1 MSMEDS
7 PSSAV
12 RRFSLERGAFT
23 RAETIETLG
32 PRAAS
37 ALSTLVVRGQLV
49 SPGRGV
55 YALPGIHDED
65 PRLVDALGRAGSSLY
80 PVERRIAS
88 MAPVERAARS
98 ETVRRLQAEAPRT
111 RLLEWMRIRRVASVP
126 EVREGLGHD
135 AAGRLAQLT
144 VQGELIRIATG
155 VYAHPDVDPQGPEVS
170 SLLAARA
177 ASEAAV
183 TAAIDLA
190 RTEYR
195 EKQHDPALRG
205 KAVLRVWNPARLP
218 GDRPVMARVYIDI
231 PGYPP
236 FFGQR
241 SGRKI
246 DGRAGVIAWNS
257 ANAGIGPVEAAA
269 LARKVFDPVPIWF
282 DELSAM
288 VPDGRAAVV
297 PLTMRADAHA
307 DMAVQDDPAPVSP
320 EMRHMLPCA
329 YVVSDTERLDP
340 SSLKHPLPE
349 PVRLLV
355 DHREPQ
361 SILTAL
367 RRVPNLEVVRT
378 ELAVGDYVV
387 EGRIVIERKAAE
399 DFDAS
404 IGDGAA
410 RLMGQAEAMAATGL
424 HRILLI
430 EGGPYARRHYVLNRL
445 TSTLSY
451 LQNIHGIHVT
461 PTMNTRHS
469 VYMIVQAVKHHMFG
483 MFSSARTP
491 DPMEK
496 REIAADPSML
506 ARFLLSHLN
515 GVSEE
520 RVKALVEHFGSIR
533 AIANAD
539 VRALREV
546 KGIGPKVADHIAM
559 VFGHEIRI

>member
-1 MSMEDS
+1 MIETG

-12 RRFSLERGAFT
+12 RSFLIEKGAFT
-23 RAETIETLG
+23 RSEAVHSLG
-32 PRAAS
+32 PKAAS
-37 ALSTLVVRGQLV
+37 AISSLVIKGQLV

-65 PRLVDALGRAGSSLY
+65 PRLVAALERAGSSLY
-80 PVERRIAS
+80 PLERRIAA
-88 MAPVERAARS
+88 MTPVERAARAD
-98 ETVRRLQAEAPRT
+98 TARRLQADAPRV
-111 RLLEWMRIRRVASVP
+111 RLIEWMRIRRVASVP

-135 AAGRLAQLT
+135 AAGRLAQLAT
-144 VQGELIRIATG
+144 QGELVRIATG
-155 VYAHPDVDPQGPEVS
+155 VYAHPDVDPDGPEVS
-170 SLLAARA
+170 TLLAARA
-177 ASEAAV
+177 VSQAAV
-183 TAAIDLA
+183 TAAIDAA
-190 RTEYR
+190 RAEYKDR
-195 EKQHDPALRG
+195 QHDPALRG
-205 KAVLRVWNPARLP
+205 KAVLRVWNPPRLP

-236 FFGQR
+236 FFGQK

-282 DELSAM
+282 DELSAL
-288 VPDGRAAVV
+288 VPDGRATVV
-297 PLTMRADAHA
+297 PLTTRADAHA
-307 DMAVQDDPAPVSP
+307 DMDVVDDPAPVSP

-340 SSLKHPLPE
+340 ASLKHPLPE

-361 SILTAL
+361 SIITAL

-387 EGRIVIERKAAE
+387 EGRIVIERKSAD

-410 RLMGQAEAMAATGL
+410 RLMGQAEAMAGTGL

-430 EGGPYARRHYVLNRL
+430 EGGPYAKRHYVLNRL

-483 MFSSARTP
+483 MFSATRTP
-491 DPMEK
+491 DPIDK

-520 RVKALVEHFGSIR
+520 RVKALVQHFGSIR

-539 VRALREV
+539 VRSLREV
-546 KGIGPKVADHIAM
+546 KGIGPKVAEHIAM
-559 VFGHEIRI
+559 VLGHEIRV